1 MLNCI
6 FTKVFGFQVIVN
18 LDYLRGDFH
27 AASAK
32 KRTLGCS
39 NAIVSF
45 LIDTGDLLKGG
56 PLYWCLEFVA
66 FTTNSHVLLHPSYD
80 LHLQPY
86 TSLTI

>member
-1 MLNCI
+1 MLNGI
-6 FTKVFGFQVIVN
+6 FTKVFGYQVIVN

-27 AASAK
+27 AASPK
-32 KRTLGCS
+32 QRTLGCS
-39 NAIVSF
+39 NVFESF
-45 LIDTGDLLKGG
+45 LLDAVDLLKGR